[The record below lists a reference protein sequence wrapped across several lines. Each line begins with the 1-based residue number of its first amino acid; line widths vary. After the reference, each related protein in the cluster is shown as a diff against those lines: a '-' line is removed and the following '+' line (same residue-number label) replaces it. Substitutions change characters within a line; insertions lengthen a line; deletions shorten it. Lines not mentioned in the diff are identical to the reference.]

1 MNFIKRSACLLLAV
15 VILLGLTACGKEK
28 DDASSAESTVSK
40 APEKDTKFTIGNL
53 TVVDIMKNLNEI
65 TLNDGLTLSLTVDG
79 TDAELDTAEYEIKGS
94 DGKVRATVTVNSD
107 LENKAATFMVL
118 WDYGKYNND
127 ENQALATAAKTLVI
141 AVWPDY
147 TEDYMTKVEYKLR
160 FETSFLNALKDK
172 NISYTANAVGS
183 GYISAGMSSNNV
195 YYTISYPNLVEN
207 V

>member
-1 MNFIKRSACLLLAV
+1 MNFIKRAVCLLLAV
-15 VILLGLTACGKEK
+15 VIFAGLTACGKKK
-28 DDASSAESTVSK
+28 DDVASTESTASK
-40 APEKDTKFTIGNL
+40 APERDTKFTIGNL
-53 TVVDIMKNLNEI
+53 TVVDIIGKLSEI
-65 TLNDGLTLSLTVDG
+65 ILNDGLTLSLTVDG
-79 TDAELDTAEYEIKGS
+79 TDAELDTAEYAIKDS

-118 WDYGKYNND
+118 WDYSKYTND

-147 TEDYMTKVEYKLR
+147 TEDYMAKVEYKLR

-172 NISYTANAVGS
+172 NVSYTANAVGS